1 MSIPQGSPL
10 LESGCKS
17 TRFSDTLQIYSTIF
31 LKFFGKE
38 KINRWNITK
47 WRDIF
52 LKNGRGGEKGWK
64 ERHIIIFMRAYMCAR
79 REKRRK
85 RARRIYTEVFRT
97 FLYHLSPETMNIPV
111 HRGLRHG
118 DRLPVTYHR
127 TCHLSPAYHRMADD
141 GLKNINNRYSAY

>member
-17 TRFSDTLQIYSTIF
+17 TRFSDILQIYSTVF
-31 LKFFGKE
+31 LKFFRKE

-52 LKNGRGGEKGWK
+52 LKNGWGGEKGWK
-64 ERHIIIFMRAYMCAR
+64 ERIHYYIHACVCVCAR
-79 REKRRK
+79 RKRRK
-85 RARRIYTEVFRT
+85 RAGRIYTEVFRT
-97 FLYHLSPETMNIPV
+97 FLYHLSPAIMNIPV

-118 DRLPVTYHR
+118 DRLLSTYHH
-127 TCHLSPAYHRMADD
+127 TCHLSPAYHPTEDD
-141 GLKNINNRYSAY
+141 EGES

>member
-1 MSIPQGSPL
+1 MSIPQGYPL

-17 TRFSDTLQIYSTIF
+17 TRFSDILQIYSTVF

-52 LKNGRGGEKGWK
+52 FKEWMGRGKRLEGKAHYYIHARVCVCAKG
-64 ERHIIIFMRAYMCAR
+64 
-79 REKRRK
+79 KRRK
-85 RARRIYTEVFRT
+85 RAGRIHTEVFRT

-118 DRLPVTYHR
+118 DRLSATYHR
-127 TCHLSPAYHRMADD
+127 ICHLSPD
-141 GLKNINNRYSAY
+141 GRWWVKSINNRYSIH

>member
-31 LKFFGKE
+31 LRFFGKE

-52 LKNGRGGEKGWK
+52 FKEWTGRGKRLEGKAHYYIHACVCVCAKGKKK
-64 ERHIIIFMRAYMCAR
+64 EEGRTDIHRSFSYFPLSPITCNH
-79 REKRRK
+79 KRPCSSGFK
-85 RARRIYTEVFRT
+85 AWWQVAVN
-97 FLYHLSPETMNIPV
+97 LSPHLSPIT
-111 HRGLRHG
+111 R
-118 DRLPVTYHR
+118 
-127 TCHLSPAYHRMADD
+127 LSPNDRWWVKKH
-141 GLKNINNRYSAY
+141 KQ

>member
-97 FLYHLSPETMNIPV
+97 FLYHLSPVIISVPV
-111 HRGLRHG
+111 HRGLRYG
-118 DRLPVTYHR
+118 DRLLSTYHH
-127 TCHLSPAYHRMADD
+127 TCHLSPAYHPTEDD
-141 GLKNINNRYSAY
+141 EGEP

>member
-17 TRFSDTLQIYSTIF
+17 TRFSDILQIYSTIF
-31 LKFFGKE
+31 LRFFGKE

-64 ERHIIIFMRAYMCAR
+64 ERHIIIFTRAYVCAR
-79 REKRRK
+79 RGKRRK
-85 RARRIYTEVFRT
+85 RAGRIHTEVFRT
-97 FLYHLSPETMNIPV
+97 FLYHLSPAIISVPV

-118 DRLPVTYHR
+118 DRLLSTYHH
-127 TCHLSPAYHRMADD
+127 TCHLSPAYHPTEDD
-141 GLKNINNRYSAY
+141 EGEP